1 MPRAYAN
8 EKVEGTNQSEYCGD
22 SSQWAFWRTGIIS
35 VCPKR
40 AIEACG
46 TVAQDVP
53 TVEQQSQLVAHL

>member
-1 MPRAYAN
+1 M
-8 EKVEGTNQSEYCGD
+8 NQ
-22 SSQWAFWRTGIIS
+22 IIFIAQ
-35 VCPKR
+35 K